1 MKVKKIMTAEAGFCF
16 AEESL
21 SRAVEIMWQR
31 DCGAVPVLD
40 AEMRVVGMI
49 TDRDIAIA
57 ASFRNQKTSEIS
69 VGDVVGKRVFTCS
82 EKDDA
87 EDVLKKMRRA
97 RVKRIPVT
105 GENGALVGIV
115 SIADLILK
123 APKLKKKTYSAL
135 KSIVKPRPIVLK
147 QIAVED
153 EKTFEEDQPEF
164 EGILSNE
171 ILNDEVSTDEIL
183 DDENSD
189 SEN

>member
-16 AEESL
+16 SEESL

-31 DCGAVPVLD
+31 DCGAVPVVDL
-40 AEMRVVGMI
+40 EMKVVGMI

-57 ASFRNQKTSEIS
+57 ASFRNRKTSEIS
-69 VGDVVGKRVFTCS
+69 IGEVIGKRVFTCK
-82 EKDDA
+82 ETEET
-87 EDVLKKMRRA
+87 EDVLKKIRRA

-105 GENGALVGIV
+105 NENGALVGIV

-147 QIAVED
+147 QIAAE
-153 EKTFEEDQPEF
+153 EQNFEEQEPEF
-164 EGILSNE
+164 EGILSDEN
-171 ILNDEVSTDEIL
+171 LNDEIVNEKVSN
-183 DDENSD
+183 DENPD
-189 SEN
+189 SED

>member
-16 AEESL
+16 TEESL

-31 DCGAVPVLD
+31 DCGSVPVID
-40 AEMRVVGMI
+40 AEMKVVGMI

-57 ASFRNQKTSEIS
+57 ASSRDKKTSEIS
-69 VGDVVGKRVFTCS
+69 VGEVVGKKVFTCS

-97 RVKRIPVT
+97 RVKRLPVT
-105 GENGALVGIV
+105 DENGSLVGIV

-123 APKLKKKTYSAL
+123 APKLKKKIHSAL

-147 QIAVED
+147 QVAEVE
-153 EKTFEEDQPEF
+153 TEEN
-164 EGILSNE
+164 S
-171 ILNDEVSTDEIL
+171 STDEHELAQI
-183 DDENSD
+183 DSD
-189 SEN
+189 I

>member
-31 DCGAVPVLD
+31 DCGAVPVVD
-40 AEMRVVGMI
+40 IEMNVVGMI
-49 TDRDIAIA
+49 TDRDIAVA
-57 ASFRNQKTSEIS
+57 ASFRDQKTSEIS
-69 VGDVVGKRVFTCS
+69 VGEVIRNRVFTCK
-82 EKDDA
+82 ETDDA

-97 RVKRIPVT
+97 RVKRIPVVN
-105 GENGALVGIV
+105 ENGAIAGIV

-147 QIAVED
+147 QIAAED
-153 EKTFEEDQPEF
+153 EKTFEEET
-164 EGILSNE
+164 E
-171 ILNDEVSTDEIL
+171 IDEVSNDEISN
-183 DDENSD
+183 DEDFDND
-189 SEN
+189 ELIPGNKF

>member
-1 MKVKKIMTAEAGFCF
+1 MKVKKVMTADAGFCF
-16 AEESL
+16 AEENL
-21 SRAVEIMWQR
+21 SKAVQIMWQR
-31 DCGAVPVLD
+31 DCGAVPIVD
-40 AEMRVVGMI
+40 AEMKVVGMI

-57 ASFRNQKTSEIS
+57 AGFRDQKTSEIS
-69 VGDVVGKRVFTCS
+69 IGEVIGNRVFTCS
-82 EKDDA
+82 ETEET

-123 APKLKKKTYSAL
+123 APKLKKKTYSTL

-153 EKTFEEDQPEF
+153 ENTFEKEQAE
-164 EGILSNE
+164 INE
-171 ILNDEVSTDEIL
+171 ISNDENL
-183 DDENSD
+183 NS
-189 SEN
+189 EE

>member
-16 AEESL
+16 AEENL
-21 SRAVEIMWQR
+21 SKAVQIMWRR
-31 DCGAVPVLD
+31 DCGAVPVVD
-40 AEMRVVGMI
+40 SEMKPVGMI

-69 VGDVVGKRVFTCS
+69 IGEVAGNRVFTCKES
-82 EKDDA
+82 DEA

-105 GENGALVGIV
+105 DENGALAGIV

-153 EKTFEEDQPEF
+153 EKTFEEEQA
-164 EGILSNE
+164 E
-171 ILNDEVSTDEIL
+171 IGEASNDENSS
-183 DDENSD
+183 DENSD
-189 SEN
+189 SEE

>member
-16 AEESL
+16 PEESL

-31 DCGAVPVLD
+31 DCGAVPVVDL
-40 AEMRVVGMI
+40 EMKPVGMI
-49 TDRDIAIA
+49 TDRDIAVA

-69 VGDVVGKRVFTCS
+69 VGEIIRSRVFTCS
-82 EKDDA
+82 ESDDA

-97 RVKRIPVT
+97 KVKRIPVVD
-105 GENGALVGIV
+105 ENGALAGIV

-135 KSIVKPRPIVLK
+135 KSIAKPRPIVLK
-147 QIAVED
+147 QIAA
-153 EKTFEEDQPEF
+153 EEQEPEF
-164 EGILSNE
+164 EGILSDENLTDE
-171 ILNDEVSTDEIL
+171 FSNDEISK
-183 DDENSD
+183 

>member
-16 AEESL
+16 VEDSL

-31 DCGAVPVLD
+31 DCGAVPIVD
-40 AEMRVVGMI
+40 VEMQVAGMI

-69 VGDVVGKRVFTCS
+69 IGEVIGNRVFTCK
-82 EKDDA
+82 ENEDA

-97 RVKRIPVT
+97 KVKRIPVT
-105 GENGALVGIV
+105 DENGALVGII

-147 QIAVED
+147 QIAVE
-153 EKTFEEDQPEF
+153 EENIE
-164 EGILSNE
+164 
-171 ILNDEVSTDEIL
+171 EVSSLESSTDETSV
-183 DDENSD
+183 DEISNGEIAIDEIED
-189 SEN
+189 SEIKL